1 MIWSQEERKK
11 RVLVA
16 MSGGVDS
23 SVAAYL
29 LKKQGYDCIGVTM
42 KLYGNELVERPQGHA
57 CCSLEDVENA
67 KQVAR
72 RLGIPHYVFNFSEDF
87 ETKVIR
93 PFVERYQKGETP
105 NPCIDCNRYLKFDRL
120 LRRANELGC
129 DFIAT
134 GHYAQAAE
142 AHGIR
147 RLEKAVDLERDQS
160 YVLSYTTRE
169 QLDHILFP
177 LGKLRKQEVRRI
189 AEEQGFSNAHKHD
202 SQDICFVS
210 DGDYVGFLER
220 YTGETCRRGALLDPD
235 GTVLGTHRGA
245 VAYTM
250 GQRRGLGFA
259 AGVRVYVCGKGMEDN
274 TVTVG
279 PEELLWSKALL
290 TGDWNWLVQPESEAF
305 PAAAKVRYRQPD
317 QACAV
322 HVQEDGTV
330 RLEFKQPQRAVTP
343 GQIVTVY
350 QGNTVLGGG
359 TILRTVSADRM
370 DTRRENPNPPD
381 N

>member
-29 LKKQGYDCIGVTM
+29 LREQGYDCIGATM
-42 KLYGNELVERPQGHA
+42 KLYGNDLLGESKSHT
-57 CCSLEDVENA
+57 CCSLEDVEDA

-87 ETKVIR
+87 EEKVIR
-93 PFVERYQKGETP
+93 HFVESYQRGKTP

-120 LRRANELGC
+120 LRRASELGC
-129 DFIAT
+129 DFVAT
-134 GHYAQAAE
+134 GHYAKVVE
-142 AHGIR
+142 DRGFR
-147 RLEKAVDLERDQS
+147 RLEKAADLERDQS

-177 LGKLRKQEVRRI
+177 LGGLRKQEVRRI
-189 AEEQGFSNAHKHD
+189 AEEQGFRNARKHD
-202 SQDICFVS
+202 SQDICFVP

-220 YTGETCRRGALLDPD
+220 YTGEKCREGALLAP
-235 GTVLGTHRGA
+235 GGAVLGAHRGA
-245 VAYTM
+245 AAYTI

-259 AGVRVYVCGKGMEDN
+259 AGERVYVCGKCMEDN

-290 TGDWNWLVQPESEAF
+290 ADDWNWLVPPNGEPFS
-305 PAAAKVRYRQPD
+305 AAAKVRYRQPD
-317 QACAV
+317 QACV
-322 HVQEDGTV
+322 VRVQEDGTV
-330 RLEFKQPQRAVTP
+330 RLDFAQPQRAVTP

-350 QGNTVLGGG
+350 QGDTVLGGG
-359 TILRTVSADRM
+359 TILRAL
-370 DTRRENPNPPD
+370 
-381 N
+381 